1 MNEVLIVYKEVN
13 GLLDDREKLEA
24 SKIVT
29 VSIDEKPRVQ
39 TLKNVAPDLLPTKKH
54 GQISRDYEYK
64 RLGTLSILGALDLQT
79 GRVFA
84 QVHERHR
91 SREFISLLE
100 ELDEYYPQGV
110 IIRVILDNHLA
121 HVSKETMSY
130 LQSKPNRFK
139 YVHTP
144 KNCS

>member
-54 GQISRDYEYK
+54 GQIS
-64 RLGTLSILGALDLQT
+64 
-79 GRVFA
+79 
-84 QVHERHR
+84 
-91 SREFISLLE
+91 
-100 ELDEYYPQGV
+100 
-110 IIRVILDNHLA
+110 
-121 HVSKETMSY
+121 
-130 LQSKPNRFK
+130 
-139 YVHTP
+139 
-144 KNCS
+144 